1 MQWQAP
7 YQHCDSSMSHNS
19 QDQRF
24 QKILS
29 LWASLAFQAAQ
40 GTVLRVHPKPVNLH
54 DFQWQPK
61 LPHQAPLSF
70 MSLYTTLAETVPR
83 MFMDQTTKIIYLE
96 GFLSAGSVQSCS
108 WHGTGVP
115 QGREKQAR
123 ERSISLLGIK
133 PRCNISFHSC
143 YQYLLPASRLL
154 LLNNHMMQQENTHHQ
169 QELPLLQCHHHWAEE
184 YSRMSK
190 QVKKCL
196 QLMITSACPCDCSE
210 VCNGG

>member
-1 MQWQAP
+1 MP
-7 YQHCDSSMSHNS
+7 HNS

-40 GTVLRVHPKPVNLH
+40 GTVLRVHPKPVNPH

-70 MSLYTTLAETVPR
+70 MSLYMMLAETVPR

-133 PRCNISFHSC
+133 PRWNISFHSC
-143 YQYLLPASRLL
+143 YQSISYLP
-154 LLNNHMMQQENTHHQ
+154 
-169 QELPLLQCHHHWAEE
+169 PG
-184 YSRMSK
+184 YSCSTIPWCSK
-190 QVKKCL
+190 KILTTSKSFLSCSVI
-196 QLMITSACPCDCSE
+196 ITGLKNIPGCQSKWRN
-210 VCNGG
+210 VFNWW